1 MVRPAPFRA
10 GLTVRFLV
18 VHGHPDPNSFNRA
31 LCDAVVEGLEAAG
44 HEVNLIDLYAD
55 QFDARMSLAERA
67 AYEGP
72 SPILDPMVERYAGL
86 VKSCEGL
93 VFVYPTWWWGPP
105 AILKGFLDRVLVPG
119 VSFSLDP
126 KTNKV
131 VPGLAHVRRIVGVST
146 YGSSW
151 ASMRLFNDAGR
162 RLVMRCVR
170 ALAPILRCRTTWLA
184 LYRLDHA
191 TPERREAFVA
201 KVRQRMGRL

>member
-1 MVRPAPFRA
+1 M
-10 GLTVRFLV
+10 VRFLV
-18 VHGHPDPNSFNRA
+18 VHAHPDPASFNRA
-31 LCDAVVEGLEAAG
+31 LCDAVVDGLKIAG
-44 HEVNLIDLYAD
+44 HEVALIDLYAD
-55 QFDARMSLAERA
+55 QFDARLSHEERTE
-67 AYEGP
+67 YEGP
-72 SPILDPMVERYAGL
+72 EPIRHPLVKQYADL
-86 VKSCEGL
+86 VKSSEGL

-119 VSFSLDP
+119 VSFTLDP

-131 VPGLAHVRRIVGVST
+131 VPGLAHVRRIAGVST

-170 ALAPILRCRTTWLA
+170 ALAPVVRCNTTWLA

-191 TPERREAFVA
+191 TPERREAFLA
-201 KVRQRMGRL
+201 KVRHKMSRL